1 MHDIKIRAGLV
12 DVLFVEP
19 GLETDFLAVSGRLD
33 LLDGLV
39 EWIRETTSIY
49 FLFLFFLTAG
59 FGFAAGFGSS
69 FFSSGLAASTGFAS
83 FFLSSGLGA
92 SVGGASVA
100 FSAGEGDG
108 SDNFAHLQYARS

>member
-19 GLETDFLAVSGRLD
+19 GLETDFLAVSERPD

-59 FGFAAGFGSS
+59 FGFSAGFTSS

-83 FFLSSGLGA
+83 SLASSGLGA
-92 SVGGASVA
+92 SAGGASTG
-100 FSAGEGDG
+100 FSAGAADG